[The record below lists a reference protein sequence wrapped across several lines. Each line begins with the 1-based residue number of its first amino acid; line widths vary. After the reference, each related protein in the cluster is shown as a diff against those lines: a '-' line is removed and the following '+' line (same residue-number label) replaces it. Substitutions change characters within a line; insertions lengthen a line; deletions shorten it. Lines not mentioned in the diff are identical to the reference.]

1 MTTLS
6 ERTSMDMR
14 VKLLKIKTSMTTVTG
29 SQRSKK
35 LQKIKILIRFYY
47 VL

>member
-6 ERTSMDMR
+6 ERKSIDMR
-14 VKLLKIKTSMTTVTG
+14 VKELKIKTLITTVTG

-35 LQKIKILIRFYY
+35 KLQKNVIRFIIFYN
-47 VL
+47 